1 MTTTQ
6 ECNAECKMP
15 NAKWPGSRRFLSSSA
30 FGIQHS
36 ALTRRA
42 FQEARRHTSLV
53 LLTAVAMVIVWI
65 VSPREALSHGA
76 VTTTVYFDREIVRI
90 LNNRCV
96 MCHTEGGLSFPLS
109 TYEETWLRGRSIRTE
124 VLRRH
129 MPPWPAVA
137 GYGRFANDNGL
148 TLRETQFLVSWVEG
162 LGPRNSG
169 TVFLNVSDPKAAP
182 RQEVRA
188 SAHVGHWQ
196 LGQPDLTRSLEASTI
211 AARQPD
217 GVRRTIVDLGLTSER
232 TVSAVEYQPGDRRI
246 VRAAVFTV
254 QQTGQWLGSWT
265 PWYGYQKLPSGV
277 SVALPAGARIVAEIH
292 YRGTTEP
299 VVDRGTLGLFF
310 ADRKAALRASDL
322 VIDAKPD
329 GESGR
334 VRGSIRMATD
344 TRVWALRLDVAQE
357 ATAIEVSARRPDG
370 GTDVL
375 LLARNLSTEWPTP
388 FVLEEPH
395 LLRKGTE
402 LRFTAVFGD
411 AAIARAD
418 ARTRLTLSRF

>member
-1 MTTTQ
+1 M
-6 ECNAECKMP
+6 M
-15 NAKWPGSRRFLSSSA
+15 RRL
-30 FGIQHS
+30 H
-36 ALTRRA
+36 L
-42 FQEARRHTSLV
+42 L
-53 LLTAVAMVIVWI
+53 LLTAVALVVVWI
-65 VSPREALSHGA
+65 VSPHEALSHGA

-96 MCHTEGGLSFPLS
+96 MCHMDGGLSFPLS
-109 TYEETWLRGRSIRTE
+109 TYEETWVRGRSIRTE

-162 LGPRNSG
+162 LGPRNGG

-196 LGQPDLTRSLEASTI
+196 LGEPDLARSLEAGTI

-217 GVRRTIVDLGLTSER
+217 GIHRTTVDLGLTSAGP
-232 TVSAVEYQPGDRRI
+232 VSGVEYQPADRRI
-246 VRAAVFTV
+246 VRGAVFTV

-265 PWYGYQKLPSGV
+265 PWYGYHRLPAG
-277 SVALPAGARIVAEIH
+277 AAITLPAGARIVAEIH

-299 VVDRGTLGLFF
+299 VVDRGTLGVFF
-310 ADRKAALRASDL
+310 ADRQAAQRASDL
-322 VIDAKPD
+322 VMDAKPD
-329 GESGR
+329 GEPGK
-334 VRGSIRMATD
+334 VRGSVKVAAD
-344 TRVWALRLDVAQE
+344 TRVWALRVDLDRDAS
-357 ATAIEVSARRPDG
+357 ALEVSARRPDG

-375 LLARNLSTEWPTP
+375 LFARNLSTEWPTP

-402 LRFTAVFGD
+402 LRFTVMSGD
-411 AAIARAD
+411 AGRARA
-418 ARTRLTLSRF
+418 ALRTRLTLSRF

>member
-1 MTTTQ
+1 MRRQRRGPETG
-6 ECNAECKMP
+6 P
-15 NAKWPGSRRFLSSSA
+15 AKAGHYIAALAAVMLAVCWILWPRS
-30 FGIQHS
+30 
-36 ALTRRA
+36 
-42 FQEARRHTSLV
+42 
-53 LLTAVAMVIVWI
+53 
-65 VSPREALSHGA
+65 ALSHGA

-96 MCHTEGGLSFPLS
+96 MCHMEGGLSFPLS
-109 TYEETWLRGRSIRTE
+109 TYEETWLQGRSIRTE

-129 MPPWPAVA
+129 MPPWPAVS

-169 TVFLNVSDPKAAP
+169 TVFLNVSDPNASP

-196 LGQPDLTRSLEASTI
+196 LGEPDLARPLEAGTI

-217 GVRRTIVDLGLTSER
+217 GVHRTTVDLGLTSER
-232 TVSAVEYQPGDRRI
+232 AISGVEYQPADRRV

-265 PWYGYQKLPSGV
+265 PWYGYQKLPAGV
-277 SVALPAGARIVAEIH
+277 SVALSPGARIVAEIH

-299 VVDRGTLGLFF
+299 VVDRGLLGLFF
-310 ADRKAALRASDL
+310 ADRKAAQRASDL
-322 VIDAKPD
+322 VIDAKPA
-329 GESGR
+329 GEPGKA
-334 VRGSIRMATD
+334 RGSIRVATD
-344 TRVWALRLDVAQE
+344 TRVWALRLE
-357 ATAIEVSARRPDG
+357 APNDAIAIEVSARRPDG

-388 FVLEEPH
+388 FVFEEPQ

-402 LRFTAVFGD
+402 LRFTVVTGD
-411 AAIARAD
+411 ASSVRAE

>member
-1 MTTTQ
+1 M
-6 ECNAECKMP
+6 
-15 NAKWPGSRRFLSSSA
+15 SREWW
-30 FGIQHS
+30 GKGP
-36 ALTRRA
+36 
-42 FQEARRHTSLV
+42 EAGHYESLV
-53 LLTAVAMVIVWI
+53 LLAVVAMVVVWI

-96 MCHTEGGLSFPLS
+96 MCHMEGGLSFPLS
-109 TYEETWLRGRSIRTE
+109 TYEETWLRGRSMRTE

-129 MPPWPAVA
+129 MPPWPAVP
-137 GYGRFANDNGL
+137 GYGRFVNDNGL

-182 RQEVRA
+182 RQDVRA

-196 LGQPDLTRSLEASTI
+196 LGEPDLARPLEAGTI
-211 AARQPD
+211 AARQPA
-217 GVRRTIVDLGLTSER
+217 GVHRTIVDLGLTSER
-232 TVSAVEYQPGDRRI
+232 TVSGVEYQPGDRRI

-265 PWYGYQKLPSGV
+265 PWYGYQKLPDGV

-310 ADRKAALRASDL
+310 ADRKAAQRASDL
-322 VIDAKPD
+322 VIDAKRD
-329 GESGR
+329 STAGKA
-334 VRGSIRMATD
+334 RGSIRIAAD
-344 TRVWALRLDVAQE
+344 TRVWAFRLDEAQA

-375 LLARNLSTEWPTP
+375 LLARNLSNEWPTP
-388 FVLEEPH
+388 FVLEEPL
-395 LLRKGTE
+395 LLRKGTQ
-402 LRFTAVFGD
+402 LSIVVSCDPCAVDGRH
-411 AAIARAD
+411 A
-418 ARTRLTLSRF
+418 RLTLSRY